1 MVSKPGQRRTLRIAY
16 LGNLA
21 SSIRA
26 PARGQGNRQAGQR
39 CLTIDHRCQS
49 SHLAMNKPLN
59 HSRCSCWYHVSTST
73 SCLFYSVRC
82 HGLRVFPWT
91 CLCMHAHGTVPSAS
105 SHIYPR
111 RRIPHP
117 PEPTKKRVSYTRP
130 LPQHSAEHEPGRF
143 HFTCTD
149 TSRPV
154 PLIRGHPASE
164 SRSDCSNARNH
175 GIPAAEVLP
184 ACLPAGSRTSSWMA
198 RAATHPALASS
209 PLDSLRVC
217 ATGQEGWS
225 RPASPLLAPLRS
237 PSALHHSYTPRARR
251 LLVPYRTVP
260 HSL

>member
-184 ACLPAGSRTSSWMA
+184 ACLPACRLS
-198 RAATHPALASS
+198 HVV
-209 PLDSLRVC
+209 LD
-217 ATGQEGWS
+217 G
-225 RPASPLLAPLRS
+225 
-237 PSALHHSYTPRARR
+237 ARR
-251 LLVPYRTVP
+251 HAPCFGVVPPRLSPRMRDRTGGVESP
-260 HSL
+260 RVSVACAAP